1 MLRDFVVGHH
11 LYFTHDVNL
20 YLTNF
25 FFAFLQHP
33 LFFLC
38 HSTAERFFLAH
49 VVPIVNVVNL
59 GPASYWVL
67 SAER

>member
-33 LFFLC
+33 VFFL
-38 HSTAERFFLAH
+38 SLNRRTIFFGTRGA
-49 VVPIVNVVNL
+49 NCQRCQL
-59 GPASYWVL
+59 GPS
-67 SAER
+67 